1 MKAIA
6 RLLWPGIDHR
16 CSEIIAT
23 KIASMNA
30 EIETEVISLIKAMD
44 YGPIQEEL
52 LEYILS
58 HIVLGV
64 EFSLREDESPK
75 RWYNLN

>member
-1 MKAIA
+1 MFVVELCHPNRLSLRLSEVLLKA
-6 RLLWPGIDHR
+6 RY
-16 CSEIIAT
+16 
-23 KIASMNA
+23 
-30 EIETEVISLIKAMD
+30 MD